1 MEGRLVTASPEPGSL
16 PRARQGAE
24 PQRLLTTLLGDYW
37 FWRQEHIPSAALVAL
52 LEEFGITA
60 TSARAALRRVAARGL
75 LESSRNGR
83 TTAYGLPPRA
93 SDVIVAHARRLLTFG
108 ATTPRWDG
116 RWTVV
121 TFSVPE
127 HQRDTRRAL
136 RDGLRLLHFGM
147 VFDAVWVSPH
157 DRTDDVV
164 ELVRRLGVRG
174 TVVFRARTVADD
186 DLDPVP
192 HRAFDIA
199 GLRERYLRFID
210 AHRPVAERLA
220 AGGPSPAEALLLRT
234 AIMTDWRVFPTLD
247 PDLPSELLPAGWP
260 RDEARRL
267 CVRIYDSLGESAE
280 RRFREILAEFDP
292 GLAKLAAHHTFAQ
305 VSALKSPAIRRHTS
319 FDETTDRDRLDLLAG
334 GRGDGRRDQR

>member
-1 MEGRLVTASPEPGSL
+1 MEARRVTASPEPGSL

-37 FWRQEHIPSAALVAL
+37 FWRQEHIPSAALVRL
-52 LEEFGITA
+52 LEEFGISA

-75 LESSRNGR
+75 LDSSRNGR

-93 SDVIVAHARRLLTFG
+93 YDVIVAHMRRLLTFG
-108 ATTPRWDG
+108 ATTPCWDG
-116 RWTVV
+116 QWTVV

-127 HQRDTRRAL
+127 DQRDTRRAL

-147 VFDAVWVSPH
+147 IFDAVWVSPH
-157 DRTDDVV
+157 DKTGDVV

-174 TVVFRARTVADD
+174 AVVFRARKVADD
-186 DLDPVP
+186 DLDPVLD
-192 HRAFDIA
+192 HAFDIA
-199 GLRERYLRFID
+199 ALRERYLRFID

-220 AGGPSPAEALLLRT
+220 ASGPCPAEALRLRT

-247 PDLPSELLPAGWP
+247 PDLPAELLPADWP

-267 CVRIYDSLGESAE
+267 CMRIYDSLGEPAE

-292 GLAKLAAHHTFAQ
+292 HLAGLAAHHTFAQ
-305 VSALKSPAIRRHTS
+305 VSALESPATRRHTR

-334 GRGDGRRDQR
+334 GRREQR